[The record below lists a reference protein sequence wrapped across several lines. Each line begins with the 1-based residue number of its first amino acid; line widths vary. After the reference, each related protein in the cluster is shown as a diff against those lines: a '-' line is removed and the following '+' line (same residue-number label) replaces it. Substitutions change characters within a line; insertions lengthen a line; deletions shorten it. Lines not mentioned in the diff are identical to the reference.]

1 MGIPIYERLIFLKRD
16 NMTCNILVGGGWGD
30 EGKGKCITYLCY
42 YDQPDIIARAG
53 VGPNAGHSVEFK
65 GDKYGLRMIPSGF
78 FHTGAR
84 LLIGAGVL
92 VDPQVFHHELDYL
105 NKYKVKGRTFADYRC
120 AIIESKHK
128 EQDQASDHLS
138 KKIGS
143 TGTGCGPANS
153 DRVMRV
159 AKMAD
164 EVEEMEGYTAD
175 VPLEVN
181 TALDEGKDV
190 FIEGSQGFG
199 LSLYYG
205 TYPFVTSKDTTAC
218 TAGADV
224 GVGPTRVDDVIV
236 VFKSYIT
243 RVGEGPFPSEISQEK
258 AEEMNLEEYGT
269 VTGRRRRVG
278 LFDMDLARESCM
290 INGATQIAL
299 TCVDRIYPSCERVKD
314 YSGLSGEIKQFV
326 DEIQDATG
334 VPVTIISTGP
344 DLDDTIDL
352 RSELL

>member
-1 MGIPIYERLIFLKRD
+1 
-16 NMTCNILVGGGWGD
+16 MTCSVLVGGGWGD

-42 YDQPDIIARAG
+42 NDKPSIIARAG
-53 VGPNAGHSVEFK
+53 VGPNAGHSVEFN
-65 GDKYGLRMIPSGF
+65 GEKYGLRLTPSGF
-78 FHTGAR
+78 MHEDAR

-92 VDPQVFHHELDYL
+92 VDPNVFHHELDYL
-105 NKYKVKGRTFADYRC
+105 NKYHVKNRTFADYRC
-120 AIIESKHK
+120 AIIEEKHK
-128 EQDQASDHLS
+128 ERDQASDFLS

-159 AKMAD
+159 AKMAGQIP
-164 EVEEMEGYTAD
+164 EMEGYTAD
-175 VPLEVN
+175 VPLETN
-181 TALDEGKDV
+181 KALDEGKDV

-205 TYPFVTSKDTTAC
+205 TYPFVTSKDTTAS
-218 TAGADV
+218 TAAADV
-224 GVGPTRVDDVIV
+224 GVGPTRIDEVIV

-243 RVGEGPFPSEISQEK
+243 RVGEGPFKTEINQEK
-258 AEEMNLEEYGT
+258 AEKMGLEEYGT

-278 LFDMDLARESCM
+278 LFDMDMARESCM

-299 TCVDRIYPSCERVKD
+299 TCVDRLYPQCERTRD
-314 YSGLSGEIKQFV
+314 YSNLSPEIKKFI
-326 DEIQDATG
+326 DEIEGETG

-344 DLDDTIDL
+344 DLVDTIDL
-352 RSELL
+352 RDELL

>member
-1 MGIPIYERLIFLKRD
+1 
-16 NMTCNILVGGGWGD
+16 MTCNVLVGGGWGD

-42 YDQPDIIARAG
+42 NDKPNIIARAG
-53 VGPNAGHSVEFK
+53 VGPNAGHSVEFH
-65 GDKYGLRMIPSGF
+65 GEKYSLRLTPSGF
-78 FHTGAR
+78 FHKDAR

-92 VDPQVFHHELDYL
+92 VDPTVFLHELDYL
-105 NKYKVKGRTFADYRC
+105 DKYNVRSRTYADYRC
-120 AIIESKHK
+120 AIIEAKHR
-128 EQDQASDHLS
+128 EQDQASDYLS

-143 TGTGCGPANS
+143 TGTGCGPANA

-159 AKMAD
+159 AKLAG
-164 EVEEMEGYTAD
+164 ETPELRGHTTD
-175 VPLEVN
+175 VPLEIN
-181 TALDEGKDV
+181 TALDDDQDV

-205 TYPFVTSKDTTAC
+205 TYPYVTSKDTTAS
-218 TAGADV
+218 TFAADV
-224 GVGPTRVDDVIV
+224 GVGPTRVDEVIV

-243 RVGEGPFPSEISQEK
+243 RVGQGPFKTEITQIE
-258 AEEMNLEEYGT
+258 AENMDIEEYGT

-299 TCVDRIYPSCERVKD
+299 TCVDRLYPKCEHVKD
-314 YSGLSGEIKQFV
+314 YNRLSPEIKKFIN
-326 DEIQDATG
+326 EIEGETG

-344 DLDDTIDL
+344 DLEDTIDL